1 MNPSPLL
8 RRDLLKILPAGL
20 AAARTARAA
29 TTSIAVFPDE
39 PIGTVS
45 PLVHGHFIEHLGGV
59 IYDGIWV
66 GEGSKI
72 ANYQG
77 IRKALVD
84 AMRELGATTMRWPGG
99 CFADSYDWRDGVG
112 PTNTRPRRTNFWS
125 TSGRLQKLDPGHIA
139 RTDTNVF
146 GTLEFA
152 RFCQLIKAEPYFAAN
167 LRSLPAAQFGE
178 WIDYCNSPRGST
190 TWAQRRAAHG
200 SPEPL
205 NVRYWG
211 VGNESWGCGGN
222 FTPEE
227 YSVEFRRFTSWIPR
241 YDNAPLHFIPAGPN
255 SFDYNWTHKFF
266 SRLLEKGQGQLNRVW
281 GWALHY
287 YCSGAGRGESLSYSN
302 DDHYDLMQKANRME
316 ELIERHWAAMAEYDR
331 DHKVKLVIDEW
342 GAWHLDTTAVAP
354 HHLFGSVPTV
364 RDALV
369 AAITLDTFHRH
380 AEKIAMANV
389 AQLINCIQTLFL
401 AHEDKFALTPTYHV
415 FRMYR
420 DHQGGQA
427 VRTEVQSPRVDFR
440 TSGVLRSAGSATRKD
455 RTVTVTFVNT
465 HVSEAMETDLWF
477 GSAKAQ
483 SATAEVL
490 AAPEVRAANTFATP
504 DRVKPAPLAVRAA
517 NGAVRLT
524 APPASVVKVTV
535 QL

>member
-1 MNPSPLL
+1 MNPTKLL
-8 RRDLLKILPAGL
+8 RRDFVKLVPLGL
-20 AAARTARAA
+20 AGARSARAA
-29 TTSIAVFPDE
+29 TATIAVFPEE

-59 IYDGIWV
+59 IYDGVWV

-72 ANYQG
+72 ANYNG

-84 AMRELGATTMRWPGG
+84 AMRDLGSTTMRWPGG

-112 PTNTRPRRTNFWS
+112 PSNTRPRRTNFWS
-125 TSGRLQKLDPGHIA
+125 TNGRLLKVDPSHPA
-139 RTDTNVF
+139 RTDPNVF

-152 RFCQLIKAEPYFAAN
+152 RFCQLIQAEPYFAAN
-167 LRSLPAAQFGE
+167 LRGLTAQEFGE

-227 YSVEFRRFTSWIPR
+227 YSVEFRRFISWVPR
-241 YDNAPLHFIPAGPN
+241 YDNSPLRFIPAGPN
-255 SFDYNWTHKFF
+255 SFDYGWTRRFF
-266 SRLLEKGQGQLNRVW
+266 GRMVEKSPGLLNRMW

-287 YCSGAGRGESLSYSN
+287 YCGGAGRGEALSFNN
-302 DDHYDLMQKANRME
+302 DEFYGLLANANRME
-316 ELIERHWAAMAEYDR
+316 ELIERHWAVMAEFDR
-331 DHKVKLVIDEW
+331 EHRVKLVVDEW
-342 GAWHLDTTAVAP
+342 GAWHVDTTAVAP
-354 HHLFGSVPTV
+354 HHLFGSVPTM

-380 AEKIAMANV
+380 AEKVVMANV

-401 AHEDKFALTPTYHV
+401 AHEDRFCLTPTYHV

-420 DHQGGQA
+420 DHQGGQS
-427 VRTEVQSPRVDFR
+427 VRTEFQAPRVGYSSGGVVR
-440 TSGVLRSAGSATRKD
+440 TAGSATRKE
-455 RTVTVTFVNT
+455 RSITVTFVNT
-465 HVSEAMETDLWF
+465 HLSEPMETDLLL
-477 GSAKAQ
+477 GTSKAVSARGEA
-483 SATAEVL
+483 L
-490 AAPEVRAANTFATP
+490 AVNDVHVANTFEAP
-504 DRVKPAPLAVRAA
+504 DRVKPAPFEVRVS
-517 NGAVRLT
+517 NGMVHCT
-524 APPASVVKVTV
+524 APPASVVKVVV
-535 QL
+535 QI